1 MVEVKL
7 RWRVKINRKNGK
19 EYMLRY
25 INVTSRSAVFLIN
38 YVPYFNIKNNIIEFK
53 PNRRYAKKGLRIRL
67 RWLIKREK
75 KNGKV
80 FTQYYISI
88 PSELAKP
95 VVDLDPYLVPENM
108 QIVFR
113 PKEGDGMGL
122 NNQLFVDDE
131 GETQSQ

>member
-25 INVTSRSAVFLIN
+25 INVPSKSAVFLIN